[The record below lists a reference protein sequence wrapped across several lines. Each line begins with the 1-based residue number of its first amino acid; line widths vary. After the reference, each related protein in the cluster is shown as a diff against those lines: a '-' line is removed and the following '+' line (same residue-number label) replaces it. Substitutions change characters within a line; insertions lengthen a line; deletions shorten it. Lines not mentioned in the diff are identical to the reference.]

1 MDREEESRK
10 RKQRPSPGSDSG
22 EEAPRPR
29 QRTDRQ
35 DVSGSLSRLNISNIP
50 AQQPAQEQEMHPAPS
65 ASGVVERSSG
75 QRVKRR
81 LYVGEGD
88 FSGSLAMT
96 KKHPDEAEGIH
107 ATSYEPSDDELFK
120 EGSAAAKNKQ
130 QLLERGAKVS
140 HGIDATNLG
149 KYHQEGGKLGTEK
162 FDKAYF
168 HHPRSSNR
176 NGPSAKKLS
185 HDFAASARDVLTENG
200 KIHLS
205 LPSSGTYEKGE
216 KKTPQQ
222 IRNNLYGAKPV
233 KDIEKLGYKLD
244 EKRAGIIDRYGESGF
259 SHTKTGKGEGLSNL
273 KSREFVFRRK
283 NSNESVDSNP
293 DEYTDIDTGSGT
305 ESTGSKEKSE
315 EIEQQSEN
323 EEMEQQSKSEGK
335 KRAL

>member
-1 MDREEESRK
+1 MDREEKPRK

-22 EEAPRPR
+22 EEAPRQNPR

-35 DVSGSLSRLNISNIP
+35 DVSGRLSRLNISNTPLSP
-50 AQQPAQEQEMHPAPS
+50 AQQPGQEQEMPGVPS
-65 ASGVVERSSG
+65 ASGVAEGSSG

-88 FSGSLAMT
+88 FSGSLAMAR
-96 KKHPDEAEGIH
+96 KHPNTAEGIH
-107 ATSYEPSDDELFK
+107 ATSYESSDDQLFE

-130 QLLERGAKVS
+130 ELLEKGAKVS

-149 KYHQEGGKLGTEK
+149 EYRQEDGKLGTEK

-176 NGPSAKKLS
+176 QGPSAKQLS
-185 HDFAASARDVLTENG
+185 HGFATSARDVLTENG

-205 LPSSGTYEKGE
+205 LPSSGTYEEGK

-222 IRNNLYGAKPV
+222 IRNNLYGATPV
-233 KDIEKLGYKLD
+233 KDIQKLNYELD
-244 EKRAGIIDRYGESGF
+244 QKRPGIIDRYGESGF

-273 KSREFVFRRK
+273 KSREFVFRRR
-283 NSNESVDSNP
+283 NSNELVDSNP
-293 DEYTDIDTGSGT
+293 DEYTDINTGSGT
-305 ESTGSKEKSE
+305 ESSGSEEKSE
-315 EIEQQSEN
+315 EI
-323 EEMEQQSKSEGK
+323 EQQSKSEGK